1 MSKWLC
7 TKAQG
12 CVFCECEEWREG
24 CILPHCGWE
33 MPTVCPWFSY
43 GAFVVICRFYYSQW
57 WISPVPWISVFKKAV
72 LCGSHGDQWV
82 RFLSI
87 ETWHTFTQV
96 PLLKWEI
103 SRKKITIPKYL
114 LINRFNF
121 NPLGSRNWYFS
132 VGDTG
137 PRLELPIYSF
147 IYLSIGCFVWIFR
160 CSLRAS
166 FCTLTHVCIF
176 LVVILKNHIQAPT
189 RSCI

>member
-1 MSKWLC
+1 MCSVSVKN
-7 TKAQG
+7 
-12 CVFCECEEWREG
+12 EG
-24 CILPHCGWE
+24 RGAYFLTAAGR
-33 MPTVCPWFSY
+33 CPL
-43 GAFVVICRFYYSQW
+43 
-57 WISPVPWISVFKKAV
+57 SV
-72 LCGSHGDQWV
+72 LGSHTEPLWLSVGFITVSGEFLLFHELVSLKRRFSVVHMGNQWV